1 MCVLTIAL
9 MLFYSQPVYATS
21 TLSLL
26 SSGNGGFVLQGEGME
41 NVASLDITIIYDTST
56 LANPRVASGGLISG
70 ALMQVNP
77 NVPGTVRMG
86 IITISPIKG
95 TGTIATLA
103 FDQVGSSP
111 GKIAAI
117 NAIITNSN
125 GKPLLVQAR
134 FVNPSNEPVSASAT
148 PSNTATQSGTTA
160 SPAAVIPD
168 GGRQILIPGGIVPSN
183 DSAATAK
190 KEPSPVPEAMPE
202 PAKENVV
209 ISQETVSYATGK
221 AQSAEPSDQNKKITI
236 QKNVLERFREY
247 KGEQSVKALT
257 ELFNQE
263 PLIGF
268 RQDPLIVLSD
278 GKATVKISFIA
289 MPNAK
294 KMPDVKITGAALLSL
309 KKDPDYTNTW
319 IAELRPDKKT
329 ISATLVVSQEKTNM
343 EFPIVVAPEANVDL
357 DKSGVVTE
365 ADFKLYLLDRGTT
378 NKPRFD
384 LNNDGKRDFVD
395 DYIFTANYLLQKQSE
410 AKQQTIK
417 KLR

>member
-9 MLFYSQPVYATS
+9 TLFYSQLLYAAS
-21 TLSLL
+21 TLSLS

-41 NVASLDITIIYDTST
+41 NVASLDITIIYDTAT
-56 LANPRVASGGLISG
+56 LANPRVTSGGLISG

-95 TGTIATLA
+95 TGAIATLA
-103 FDQVGSSP
+103 FDQVGNSP
-111 GKIAAI
+111 GKIIAI
-117 NAIITNSN
+117 KASITNSN
-125 GKPLLVQAR
+125 GKPLPVQAQI
-134 FVNPSNEPVSASAT
+134 VNPPDEPVSAST
-148 PSNTATQSGTTA
+148 TLSNTATQSGTTA
-160 SPAAVIPD
+160 SPAAAIPD
-168 GGRQILIPGGIVPSN
+168 VGRQILIPGGIVPSN

-190 KEPSPVPEAMPE
+190 KETSPAPEAMPE

-209 ISQETVSYATGK
+209 ISQETVSYATGT
-221 AQSAEPSDQNKKITI
+221 AQSAKPSDQNKKISI

-294 KMPDVKITGAALLSL
+294 KIPDVKVTGAALLSL

-319 IAELRPDKKT
+319 IAELRPDKK
-329 ISATLVVSQEKTNM
+329 IVSATLVVSQEKANM

-357 DKSGVVTE
+357 DKSGEVTE

-395 DYIFTANYLLQKQSE
+395 DYIFTANYLVQKQSE
-410 AKQQTIK
+410 AKQQTNK
-417 KLR
+417 K